1 MLRKLGLLALVIL
14 AAAWALWAASI
25 DPDRYL
31 AEVKYLASPEL
42 KGRGTGDPG
51 LEKAARYIERQFRA
65 AGLQPLSQGYF
76 QKFPVTTNARLG
88 PRNRIEFSEN
98 GRRKTLRVERDFIP
112 FNFSSSGK
120 LAGGVVFAGYGITAP
135 EYHYDDYAGLDVQ
148 GKLVLVL
155 RHEPQENDEKSVFLG
170 KLLTQHALFWTK
182 AANAKRHGAAALLV
196 VGDPL
201 HHPGD
206 RDELW
211 KFGRS
216 AGPMDAG
223 IPAMQVTVAV
233 AEEWLAASGKKLD
246 QVAEA
251 IDKDLQPRS
260 FALPGSIEVHA
271 EADLRREVKTVR
283 NVCGFLP
290 GASDEY
296 VVIGAHYDHL
306 GLGDQNSL
314 APSQAGHVHPGADDN
329 ASGTAGVIEL
339 ARWFG
344 SQPKQKRGLLFLAFA
359 GEELGL
365 LGSRYWVDH
374 PELDQGKA
382 VAMINLDMIGRVR
395 DHKVYVGGAGSGTTF
410 QALLDRVLPQHN
422 LKADGISG
430 AEASASDHASFLS
443 KQTPA
448 LFFFSGLHADY
459 HKPSDTW
466 NKIDAPDAAQLLA
479 AVAEIATG
487 LADEADRPR
496 FVKSAVPSPGAMGGP
511 GAGGGYGAWF
521 GSVPDFGQTEK
532 GVKFADVTPGSPA
545 ANAGLRAAD
554 VLVEFDGAPVG
565 NLYDFT
571 YALGSK
577 KPGDRVVVKVLRG
590 AETVSATVT
599 LGQRGR

>member
-76 QKFPVTTNARLG
+76 QKFPVTTKARLG
-88 PRNRIEFSEN
+88 PRNRFEFSEN
-98 GRRKTLRVERDFIP
+98 GRRKTLRVQQDFIP
-112 FNFSSSGK
+112 FNFSASGK

-135 EYHYDDYAGLDVQ
+135 EYHYDDYAGLDVR

-196 VGDPL
+196 VGDPV

-211 KFGRS
+211 KFGRF

-223 IPAMQVTVAV
+223 IPAMQVKVAV

-314 APSQAGHVHPGADDN
+314 APSQAGQVHPGADDN

-410 QALLDRVLPQHN
+410 QTLLDRVLPQHN

-430 AEASASDHASFLS
+430 AEAGASDHASFLS

-466 NKIDAPDAAQLLA
+466 DKIDAPDAAQLLA

-487 LADEADRPR
+487 LADEPDRPR
-496 FVKSAVPSPGAMGGP
+496 FVKSAVPNPGAMGEP
-511 GAGGGYGAWF
+511 GAGRGYGAWF
-521 GSVPDFGQTEK
+521 GSVPDFGQTGK

-571 YALGSK
+571 YALRAK

-599 LGQRGR
+599 LGQRGK